1 MADIERQAWEKQL
14 REEELTDQEI
24 KALNE
29 RLEKDMAAFFM
40 ADTPRY
46 EVLDDHDEE
55 G

>member
-40 ADTPRY
+40 DDIPRY
-46 EVLDDHDEE
+46 EVLDEDED
-55 G
+55 